1 MKPKPALGCKPY
13 YLCAWSRILELTE
26 AIFRQCIAPIRSMKL
41 VKEWAQ
47 EIVLLCEMVEKL
59 NKNSGG
65 D

>member
-47 EIVLLCEMVEKL
+47 EIVLL
-59 NKNSGG
+59 
-65 D
+65 